1 MINKN
6 LDLIHIKRGF
16 NHQQIWRLKKEREGR
31 ELVVSENYRSK
42 TVKNRIFYFI
52 PIKGAYPIH
61 AASELTASRFDLQLK
76 NSAI

>member
-6 LDLIHIKRGF
+6 LDSIHIKRGF
-16 NHQQIWRLKKEREGR
+16 NHQQIWRLKKERGG

-52 PIKGAYPIH
+52 SIEGAYPIH
-61 AASELTASRFDLQLK
+61 AASELTKRQEL
-76 NSAI
+76 ICH